1 MRTAQM
7 VSGTLEYLKR
17 GGRISKTVAHAGG
30 LLTIK
35 PVISTRC

>member
-17 GGRISKTVAHAGG
+17 GGRISKTVAHAGPG
-30 LLTIK
+30 AVAVVFFRQT
-35 PVISTRC
+35 T